1 MCRSEKKEELKNS
14 LQPASTFFCVRKF
27 FSENR
32 LKYFSWKKTEEIRD
46 PSLFIGGSGEKLE
59 DLINFL
65 GGREAHGYWGELRGD
80 QSLTEF
86 KWEKL
91 KNIECQWGENK
102 NSWQPQG
109 GFRGVY
115 FDTTRIR
122 PLLPPITPVIKKKKK
137 KWVPQAGKTPLQ
149 VVRSWFWKGL
159 LSFAL
164 RCEENI

>member
-1 MCRSEKKEELKNS
+1 MCRSEKKEELKNF
-14 LQPASTFFCVRKF
+14 LQPASTFFCVRKY

-80 QSLTEF
+80 QSLTEY
-86 KWEKL
+86 KWGKL

-102 NSWQPQG
+102 NSWVPRGGLG
-109 GFRGVY
+109 GFIL
-115 FDTTRIR
+115 TQ
-122 PLLPPITPVIKKKKK
+122 PESAPPPPPITSVIKKRKNEC
-137 KWVPQAGKTPLQ
+137 
-149 VVRSWFWKGL
+149 
-159 LSFAL
+159 L
-164 RCEENI
+164 RQEKRLFRW